1 MIYVTSDLHG
11 LEITKLKALLK
22 KACFNENDRLFV
34 LGDVIDRQ
42 NDGGVAILIWLSEQP
57 NAQLILGNHEA
68 MLLSCDFVFN
78 EITEESIKH
87 FDKEQTEL
95 LNNYMLSGG
104 DVTLKA
110 LRKLQ
115 NESPETLCHSG
126 LDNFSPERSPA
137 DYTAD
142 ELIWA
147 WPELTDRYFDDCITV
162 FGHTPTKSY
171 GEKYNGKILKTD
183 TWIDVDVGVP
193 YGNDPCLLRL
203 DDLKEFYL

>member
-95 LNNYMLSGG
+95 LNNYIQFRN
-104 DVTLKA
+104 VPYY
-110 LRKLQ
+110 
-115 NESPETLCHSG
+115 SP
-126 LDNFSPERSPA
+126 
-137 DYTAD
+137 
-142 ELIWA
+142 I
-147 WPELTDRYFDDCITV
+147 
-162 FGHTPTKSY
+162 
-171 GEKYNGKILKTD
+171 YNQYYDAVLFKILSWDIAFSATISY
-183 TWIDVDVGVP
+183 TPI
-193 YGNDPCLLRL
+193 LL
-203 DDLKEFYL
+203 YNIC

>member
-87 FDKEQTEL
+87 FDKEQAEL

-110 LRKLQ
+110 LRNLQ
-115 NESPETLCHSG
+115 N
-126 LDNFSPERSPA
+126 
-137 DYTAD
+137 
-142 ELIWA
+142 
-147 WPELTDRYFDDCITV
+147 
-162 FGHTPTKSY
+162 
-171 GEKYNGKILKTD
+171 
-183 TWIDVDVGVP
+183 
-193 YGNDPCLLRL
+193 
-203 DDLKEFYL
+203 

>member
-115 NESPETLCHSG
+115 NESPETLCNIIG
-126 LDNFSPERSPA
+126 
-137 DYTAD
+137 Y
-142 ELIWA
+142 
-147 WPELTDRYFDDCITV
+147 
-162 FGHTPTKSY
+162 
-171 GEKYNGKILKTD
+171 LKEA
-183 TWIDVDVGVP
+183 P
-193 YGNDPCLLRL
+193 LYGNCDRRR
-203 DDLKEFYL
+203 KEFSALSFRTR

>member
-57 NAQLILGNHEA
+57 NTQLILGNHEA

-95 LNNYMLSGG
+95 LNNYMLQYYRLSERSA
-104 DVTLKA
+104 A
-110 LRKLQ
+110 LR
-115 NESPETLCHSG
+115 N
-126 LDNFSPERSPA
+126 R
-137 DYTAD
+137 
-142 ELIWA
+142 
-147 WPELTDRYFDDCITV
+147 DR
-162 FGHTPTKSY
+162 
-171 GEKYNGKILKTD
+171 
-183 TWIDVDVGVP
+183 
-193 YGNDPCLLRL
+193 RR
-203 DDLKEFYL
+203 KEFSALSFRTR

>member
-57 NAQLILGNHEA
+57 NTQLILGNHEA
-68 MLLSCDFVFN
+68 MLLSCDFVFS

-110 LRKLQ
+110 LRNSKT
-115 NESPETLCHSG
+115 NHRKR
-126 LDNFSPERSPA
+126 FA
-137 DYTAD
+137 
-142 ELIWA
+142 
-147 WPELTDRYFDDCITV
+147 
-162 FGHTPTKSY
+162 
-171 GEKYNGKILKTD
+171 ILSV
-183 TWIDVDVGVP
+183 I
-193 YGNDPCLLRL
+193 
-203 DDLKEFYL
+203 

>member
-78 EITEESIKH
+78 
-87 FDKEQTEL
+87 
-95 LNNYMLSGG
+95 
-104 DVTLKA
+104 
-110 LRKLQ
+110 
-115 NESPETLCHSG
+115 
-126 LDNFSPERSPA
+126 
-137 DYTAD
+137 
-142 ELIWA
+142 
-147 WPELTDRYFDDCITV
+147 
-162 FGHTPTKSY
+162 
-171 GEKYNGKILKTD
+171 
-183 TWIDVDVGVP
+183 
-193 YGNDPCLLRL
+193 
-203 DDLKEFYL
+203 

>member
-42 NDGGVAILIWLSEQP
+42 NDGGVAILIWLSEQS
-57 NAQLILGNHEA
+57 NTQLILGNHEA
-68 MLLSCDFVFN
+68 MLLSCDFVFS

-87 FDKEQTEL
+87 FDNEQTEL
-95 LNNYMLSGG
+95 LHNYMLSGG

-115 NESPETLCHSG
+115 N
-126 LDNFSPERSPA
+126 
-137 DYTAD
+137 
-142 ELIWA
+142 
-147 WPELTDRYFDDCITV
+147 
-162 FGHTPTKSY
+162 
-171 GEKYNGKILKTD
+171 
-183 TWIDVDVGVP
+183 
-193 YGNDPCLLRL
+193 
-203 DDLKEFYL
+203 